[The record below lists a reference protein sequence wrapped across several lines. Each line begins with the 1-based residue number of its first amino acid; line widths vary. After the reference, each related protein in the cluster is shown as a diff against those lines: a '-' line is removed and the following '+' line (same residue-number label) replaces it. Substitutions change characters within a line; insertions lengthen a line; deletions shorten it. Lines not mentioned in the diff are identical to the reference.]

1 MKIYLSWQDQH
12 FRWQHYGCFHNAIS
26 AYTTAHSRAN
36 STGKRYRLK
45 SDDGTLLDYVEP
57 S

>member
-26 AYTTAHSRAN
+26 AYTTAHSRAR

-57 S
+57 